1 MIAPSTRA
9 PVRVTVFDYG
19 AGNLHSLVKALETE
33 TSDVRVESDPELA
46 VQNTDALILPG
57 VGAFAPAAA
66 RLAPGLV
73 AVRHALGQGLP
84 CLGICLGMQLLFDSS
99 TEGPGEGLGIFAGE
113 IQRLHATRVPQIG
126 WNALEYAVPADALL
140 TESALELAY
149 FANSFVAR
157 PSHSAEAQV
166 IAWSEHEGD
175 RYPSAVRK
183 GHVVGVQ
190 FHPEKSSTP
199 GVHFIR
205 AFLAEAATVRHS
217 QTAPIHSEAA
227 S

>member
-1 MIAPSTRA
+1 MASSA
-9 PVRVTVFDYG
+9 SAAVRVTVFDYG

-33 TSDVRVESDPELA
+33 TSEVRVETDPALA

-66 RLAPGLV
+66 RLAPGLK
-73 AVRHALGQGLP
+73 AVRHALAQGLP
-84 CLGICLGMQLLFDSS
+84 CLGICLGMQLLFDGS
-99 TEGPGEGLGIFAGE
+99 TEGAGQGLGVFEGE
-113 IQRLHATRVPQIG
+113 VQRLNAARLPQIG
-126 WNALEYAVPADALL
+126 WNTLEFAMPVDQLL
-140 TESALELAY
+140 VESALQLAY

-157 PSHSAEAQV
+157 PSWNSEAHV

-183 GHVVGVQ
+183 GHVVGTQ

-199 GVHFIR
+199 GVHFVR
-205 AFLAEAATVRHS
+205 AFLTEATAVRQS
-217 QTAPIHSEAA
+217 RLAPIHSEAA